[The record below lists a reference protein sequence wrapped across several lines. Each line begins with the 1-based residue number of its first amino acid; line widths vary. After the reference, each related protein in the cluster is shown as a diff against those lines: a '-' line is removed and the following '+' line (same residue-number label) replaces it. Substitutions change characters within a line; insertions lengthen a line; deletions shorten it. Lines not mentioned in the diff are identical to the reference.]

1 MNRQKHISY
10 LGALGVT
17 LSVELLGSGVIAPPL
32 LSLTFP
38 PTQNVGA
45 PARTIGGGQRGTCF
59 PESDNEGKITVP
71 NIKGE
76 IRLTPLTPSNNLVTT
91 ISANPSL
98 FLYVPKTEAKSA
110 EFKLA
115 EIIEVKPGQNQ
126 ESIRIQ
132 YQEVYRTFYALDGTP
147 GVVKLNLPPTVS
159 LEIGKKY
166 HWSLRMVC
174 NLDKLPDKSQDQIAE
189 GWIQRTELTLGQ
201 KTQLAAAKEPL
212 KQAEI
217 YAQAKIWQES
227 LNILAQL
234 RAQRPNDSRVNQEW
248 QELLNSVELDKE
260 LNSVELAKELVNAPI
275 IGCCQA
281 NAVVNMP

>member
-59 PESDNEGKITVP
+59 KKDNIP
-71 NIKGE
+71 
-76 IRLTPLTPSNNLVTT
+76 LTPLTPSNNLVTT
-91 ISANPSL
+91 VSANPSL

-126 ESIRIQ
+126 ESFGIEH
-132 YQEVYRTFYALDGTP
+132 QEKQVYRTFYALNSTP

-166 HWSLRMVC
+166 HWSLRTVC
-174 NLDKLPDKSQDQIAE
+174 NLDNLADESQDQFTE
-189 GWIQRTELTLGQ
+189 GWIQLTELTLEQ
-201 KTQLAAAKEPL
+201 KTQLVAAKEPL

-234 RAQRPNDSRVNQEW
+234 RAQRPNDLRVNQEW
-248 QELLNSVELDKE
+248 QDLLKSVELDKE
-260 LNSVELAKELVNAPI
+260 LDSVELAKELVNAPI

-281 NAVVNMP
+281 NAVVNIQ